1 MLSNV
6 LFNNLIGPVSA
17 IISKFVV
24 DKDKQSELAHE
35 ISTLAARHM
44 QELNKGQLDI
54 NKVEAAHASIFVSGW
69 RPAVGWCSCFGLGYS
84 TILAPFLAIWFQ
96 VPEID
101 TGLLSTVL
109 MAMLG
114 MAGLRS
120 FDKKNNVASR

>member
-6 LFNNLIGPVSA
+6 LLNSLIGPVSD

-24 DKDKQSELAHE
+24 DKDKQNELAHE
-35 ISTLAARHM
+35 VSTLAARHV
-44 QELNKGQLDI
+44 QELNKGQLEI
-54 NKVEAAHASIFVSGW
+54 NKIEAAHSSIFVSGW
-69 RPAVGWCSCFGLGYS
+69 RPAVGWCSCFGLAYS
-84 TILAPFLAIWFQ
+84 TILAPFLSIWLD
-96 VPEID
+96 VPEIN

-120 FDKKNNVASR
+120 FEKKNNVANN